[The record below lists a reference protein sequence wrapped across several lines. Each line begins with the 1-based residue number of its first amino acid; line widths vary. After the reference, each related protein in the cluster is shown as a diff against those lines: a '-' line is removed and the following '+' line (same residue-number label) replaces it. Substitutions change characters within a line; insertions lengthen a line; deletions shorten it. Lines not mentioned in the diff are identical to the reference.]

1 MAFDC
6 KENMSNVNARK
17 IVKYC
22 DLGFVISYVK
32 SSLGPWSND
41 NSIRRVRNTQ
51 KKLEIIKKEL
61 V

>member
-6 KENMSNVNARK
+6 KENMSNVNTRK

-22 DLGFVISYVK
+22 DLGFVIPYVK
-32 SSLGPWSND
+32 CSLGPWSND